1 MRESCTHGTCL
12 DARKHRARGKSRFK
26 ANPTNAVCSRAR
38 LFGCRSAR
46 VANVS
51 GMQKFSQGKEAAM
64 TPCEVCDRPRDN
76 SGGTLREEDWC
87 DRGREIAPEDNS
99 AECYRIGYERERAA
113 RVKAETER
121 DFANATIEHGRDA
134 IRAYCDSENA
144 MKIERDAL
152 RAECAT
158 LRAALN
164 WCIGHFQ
171 GAHPNEPVPAHLL
184 AAEKARKP

>member
-1 MRESCTHGTCL
+1 MTTPET
-12 DARKHRARGKSRFK
+12 K
-26 ANPTNAVCSRAR
+26 AAS
-38 LFGCRSAR
+38 
-46 VANVS
+46 
-51 GMQKFSQGKEAAM
+51 
-64 TPCEVCDRPRDN
+64 CEVCDRPRDN

-121 DFANATIEHGRDA
+121 D
-134 IRAYCDSENA
+134 
-144 MKIERDAL
+144 AL